1 MVSKDIL
8 FHAYKCAVIT
18 GAVIGANVGV
28 CTVMEQT
35 PKYRTVDFVIGA
47 MGGASLGAM
56 VGAISPTI
64 AASTIVCLPS
74 YVIKNMQSNE

>member
-1 MVSKDIL
+1 MASKDIL
-8 FHAYKCAVIT
+8 FHACSCAIIA
-18 GAVIGANVGV
+18 GAVIGANFSVYK
-28 CTVMEQT
+28 VMEQN
-35 PKYRTVDFVIGA
+35 PKYTTADFIIGA

-56 VGAISPTI
+56 VAAISPTI